1 MATTSI
7 TPAQESDAMLRAV
20 RQCREQIDSAGGPLT
35 LDFSSLR
42 RIDAPLLNAIEDL
55 AQAAERKNV
64 KVELQGLNIG
74 VYKVLKL
81 MKLAPR
87 FIFLG

>member
-7 TPAQESDAMLRAV
+7 TPEQERDDMLRAV
-20 RQCREQIDSAGGPLT
+20 RQCREQIDSASGQLT

-42 RIDAPLLNAIEDL
+42 RIDAQLLNAVEEV
-55 AQAAERKNV
+55 AEAAEQKNV

-87 FIFLG
+87 FIFLE